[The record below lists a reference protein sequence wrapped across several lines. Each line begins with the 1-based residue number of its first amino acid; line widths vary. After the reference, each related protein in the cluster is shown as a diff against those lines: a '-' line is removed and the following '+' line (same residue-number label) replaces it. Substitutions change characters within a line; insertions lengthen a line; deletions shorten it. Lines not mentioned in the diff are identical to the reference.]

1 MAAGFDVIDLT
12 WIPRGLLKVQ
22 MKLIIC
28 TKFYVNWMN
37 FVASRRGPIDNLPK
51 VFVYFFSFKASSV
64 KATRQCH
71 GSLTTRADL

>member
-51 VFVYFFSFKASSV
+51 VFVYFFSSRLLGLKQQDSV
-64 KATRQCH
+64 MGVLLPGRI
-71 GSLTTRADL
+71 